1 MRTMHGEKFPNCSRF
16 NISIILR
23 NKNMATVSH
32 RVSRDKIS
40 ACDWLDTLHRVK
52 MLLYLVTAEPR
63 TVSQNRS
70 RIWRTFSELKMI
82 NFE

>member
-1 MRTMHGEKFPNCSRF
+1 MHGEKFPNCSRF

-32 RVSRDKIS
+32 RVSRDR
-40 ACDWLDTLHRVK
+40 LDTLHRVK

-70 RIWRTFSELKMI
+70 RI
-82 NFE
+82 